1 MDYLVIEHLSSTHST
16 ASIMLKVGAGDSL
29 GQGGNGDVKIL
40 TQKTASL

>member
-1 MDYLVIEHLSSTHST
+1 MDYLFIEHLSSTHST